1 MHARVPVTIP
11 APCRLAS
18 QDASESAALEESS
31 GVSVLLGR
39 RRRELGEEVDGRAAL
54 AEHLEELGLEVVLV
68 RLRQVDL
75 DAADKDELP
84 AAELGVDDAQQL
96 LLDAVVRDVGR
107 RLDRLVARLAVLRL
121 RPCRAEGGER
131 WVRRRWAVRRALAVS
146 ETRLRTASAG

>member
-1 MHARVPVTIP
+1 M
-11 APCRLAS
+11 
-18 QDASESAALEESS
+18 EESS

-68 RLRQVDL
+68 
-75 DAADKDELP
+75 P
-84 AAELGVDDAQQL
+84 AEM
-96 LLDAVVRDVGR
+96 
-107 RLDRLVARLAVLRL
+107 
-121 RPCRAEGGER
+121 EKGGER

>member
-1 MHARVPVTIP
+1 MR
-11 APCRLAS
+11 RK
-18 QDASESAALEESS
+18 SAALEESS

-75 DAADKDELP
+75 DPADEDELP

-121 RPCRAEGGER
+121 RACRGRGG
-131 WVRRRWAVRRALAVS
+131 
-146 ETRLRTASAG
+146 AG